1 MADRVATRP
10 TARDDRTWRSFRGYW
25 LSQSSAQ
32 VAGQLLTVGF
42 PLIAVQ
48 VLGFGTFEAS
58 LSTALQFI
66 PYLVITPLVGVLADR
81 IPRLPLIVV
90 SHLGRATLLAICAG
104 LAHFGHL
111 AVAAFWG
118 VALVAGALNAVASV
132 ATTALVPD
140 LVPRSMLAAANGRLQ
155 MTVSVAQVLGPA
167 TAGVLVAT
175 LGGGVFVA
183 MAVVFAAAAV
193 ALLPVRAMPRPEQE
207 GPRRHWLRDLRE
219 GFGFVWR
226 TPTLNVLVVQMTMFN
241 FFEQAVLSVFMLSA
255 LKLFA
260 IGSAGVGVVL
270 GIGALGG
277 VVGAALAGRVAG
289 RFGSRRTLL
298 WSAGVSS
305 IGPFGLLLLAD
316 VASEF
321 VVPVA
326 ACVFVVYGVGLTI
339 FNVQSNVVRHE
350 HPRRL
355 QGRLAAVF
363 RMSAFSAISAGAA
376 FAGLLIQTTGFEMA
390 LAVSCCGLLLTF
402 GMFCLRSR
410 RLTGFEPKPCGPSP
424 E

>member
-1 MADRVATRP
+1 MADRVATRSLG
-10 TARDDRTWRSFRGYW
+10 TDRRAWRSFKGYW

-42 PLIAVQ
+42 PLIAVE
-48 VLGFGTFEAS
+48 VLGLGALEAS

-66 PYLVITPLVGVLADR
+66 PYLFITPLAGVLADR
-81 IPRLPLIVV
+81 VPRLPLIFG
-90 SHLGRATLLAICAG
+90 SHMGRAALLAICAVV
-104 LAHFGHL
+104 AQIGHL
-111 AVAAFWG
+111 PVLAFW
-118 VALVAGALNAVASV
+118 VVVLVAGALNAVASV

-140 LVPRSMLAAANGRLQ
+140 LVPHSMLVAANSRLQ

-167 TAGVLVAT
+167 TAGVLVAA

-193 ALLPVRAMPRPEQE
+193 ALLPVRILSRPEPG
-207 GPRRHWLRDLRE
+207 GPRQHWLRDLVE
-219 GFGFVWR
+219 GFGFVWG
-226 TPTLNVLVVQMTMFN
+226 TPVLNVLVVQMTMFN

-270 GIGALGG
+270 GIGALGS
-277 VVGAALAGRVAG
+277 VAGAASAGRVAH
-289 RFGSRRTLL
+289 RFGSQKTLL

-305 IGPFGLLLLAD
+305 FGPLGLLALAG
-316 VASEF
+316 VGREF
-321 VVPVA
+321 VIPLA

-350 HPRRL
+350 FPRRL
-355 QGRLAAVF
+355 QGRLASVF

-376 FAGLLIQTTGFEMA
+376 FAGILIHATGFSMA
-390 LAVSCCGLLLTF
+390 LTVSCCGLLLTF
-402 GMFCLRSR
+402 GVFCLRSR
-410 RLTGFEPKPCGPSP
+410 RLSGREPRPCGASP